1 MKERKRLL
9 PGLNFPLLARL
20 CPLLPDTFWSPAT
33 AMTETLAEPAE
44 DAIQPSL
51 FASMAG
57 RRRQRLAAARL
68 LAGTGASWRTID
80 ACPAWAT
87 ASEGERQRLAA
98 FVGAWWLAD
107 SLRASIDG
115 KRLAA
120 VCDVLG
126 EDGLQ
131 RLLRAESGGLELD
144 AAPPRP
150 GLTEASQCADQLQS
164 CGRALLL
171 WGLPAALRALMP
183 TALGWPAPEVNQHH
197 AFDAHIDWARRA
209 IDTGTAEAA
218 RCVQP
223 ASPPEEG
230 EEGEEEA
237 GNDDDE

>member
-1 MKERKRLL
+1 
-9 PGLNFPLLARL
+9 
-20 CPLLPDTFWSPAT
+20 
-33 AMTETLAEPAE
+33 MTDTLAEPAE
-44 DAIQPSL
+44 DAIQPSF

-120 VCDVLG
+120 VCEVLG

-131 RLLRAESGGLELD
+131 RLLRAESGSLERD

-150 GLTEASQCADQLQS
+150 GLTEVSQYADQLQS

-171 WGLPAALRALMP
+171 WGL
-183 TALGWPAPEVNQHH
+183 
-197 AFDAHIDWARRA
+197 AR
-209 IDTGTAEAA
+209 
-218 RCVQP
+218 P
-223 ASPPEEG
+223 
-230 EEGEEEA
+230 
-237 GNDDDE
+237 